1 MKENKNH
8 WYDGKF
14 YDKFV
19 APNQDKAFG
28 IVKSLIEK
36 DSKVLDF
43 GCGTGRLGLQLASHC
58 KIVDGLDLSYR
69 NISVARENIKSS
81 KISNVKYFHSDI
93 DTFFNNES
101 GIYDYA
107 VLSYVLH
114 EVRIGK
120 RTDILKKI
128 SEKCG
133 KIIIVDY
140 LVPRPCGLT
149 NILNEL
155 VEFFAG
161 IRHYRNFKSYVKNS
175 GIKGLAEKSGL
186 EIVKE
191 IRNEPVTSH
200 TAVLNKNIINI

>member
-1 MKENKNH
+1 MEYNKNH

-14 YDKFV
+14 YDKFI

-58 KIVDGLDLSYR
+58 QIVDGIDLSVK
-69 NISVARENIKSS
+69 NISVAKINIRNTG
-81 KISNVKYFHSDI
+81 IVNVRYFHSDI
-93 DTFFNNES
+93 DTFFTNES
-101 GIYDYA
+101 TYYDYT

-114 EVRIGK
+114 EIKIEK
-120 RTDILKKI
+120 RTEILKKI
-128 SEKCG
+128 SEKCK

-140 LVPRPCGLT
+140 LVPRPFGAVS
-149 NILNEL
+149 IINEL

-161 IRHYRNFKSYVKNS
+161 ISHYRNFKSYVKKG
-175 GIKGLAEKSGL
+175 GIKGLAEKTGL
-186 EIVKE
+186 EILRE
-191 IRNEPVTSH
+191 IKNEPVTTH
-200 TAVLNKNIINI
+200 IAVLTK